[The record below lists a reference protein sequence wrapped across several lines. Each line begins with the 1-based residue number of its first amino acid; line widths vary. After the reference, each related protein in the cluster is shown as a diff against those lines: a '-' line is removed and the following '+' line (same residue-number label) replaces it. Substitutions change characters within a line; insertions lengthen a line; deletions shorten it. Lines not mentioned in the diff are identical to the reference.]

1 MNARVNRRRAMKP
14 IFTWSIR
21 THLLLLV
28 LAAAIPAFALVWWS
42 GKELE
47 RQAVDKAG
55 QATLQLA
62 GGMNEWPLR
71 PESSWMMRA
80 MSVLPVPDSPSSST
94 VALVGAT
101 LLT

>member
-1 MNARVNRRRAMKP
+1 MKP

-28 LAAAIPAFALVWWS
+28 LAAAIPAFGLVWWS

-62 GGMNEWPLR
+62 GGMVKSLEEVEGNARLLLSTLAQVPTIR
-71 PESSWMMRA
+71 HMDTPGAAR
-80 MSVLPVPDSPSSST
+80 LP
-94 VALVGAT
+94 
-101 LLT
+101 